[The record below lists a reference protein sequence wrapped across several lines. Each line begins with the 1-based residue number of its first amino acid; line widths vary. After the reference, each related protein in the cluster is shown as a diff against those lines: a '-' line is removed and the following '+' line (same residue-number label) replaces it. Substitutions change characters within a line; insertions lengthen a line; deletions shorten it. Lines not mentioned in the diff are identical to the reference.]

1 MVHTCKV
8 ISPGICFFFIIF
20 SKFWFS
26 RLWSVLKGKKQPKI
40 MNEYYI
46 SCAVSQDQC
55 SIWSWFLVQLYK
67 MMISPSLFF
76 IFPKLWFFGLLG
88 GKKAKNGPKWQKKS
102 VHRIPYLIHH
112 MMVICHT
119 QVQNDIS
126 RYFFIFSKFRLFWV
140 FRGVKG

>member
-26 RLWSVLKGKKQPKI
+26 RLWSVLKGKKQRKI

-67 MMISPSLFF
+67 MMLSPSLFF

-102 VHRIPYLIHH
+102 VHRISYLRN
-112 MMVICHT
+112 HT
-119 QVQNDIS
+119 SYDGHLSYTSAKWYLQVFFHFFKIS
-126 RYFFIFSKFRLFWV
+126 TFLGF
-140 FRGVKG
+140 